1 MPGTI
6 GDPGKSVPMPFELF
20 QITAAYS
27 NAMLVAMMPHV
38 ADFAKK
44 LDLPTP
50 QPITISQVE
59 HFVCFLRS
67 DHIGGRLV
75 LTNGCEFIFDHG
87 HVQTFV
93 SPHSYYYLQDPR
105 LVPTF
110 YGPIKITEAQTLK
123 IAHDAI
129 RNLGYTD
136 TMLSADKPPRI
147 DLPPRDKNHL
157 IARYRIIWHDPKRG
171 SNPSQP
177 PRSIEF
183 EIDATTGRIQ
193 MVNIYNPNTYLAD
206 LKIDILPQVIGQGP
220 TSQPVGPGRK
230 VTPVSPQYARTFLNA
245 ILPQLADFVRMAN
258 LSIRPPVSTDDIDMA
273 KYVTIYSCGIV
284 EGDTQAFIDMKS
296 GDRFVYSHGQVTAFY
311 SHDAMDF
318 PEREHPYTY
327 PGIDQDRAKFY
338 GPINITTNDA
348 VNLVRQT
355 IKNLAYSESVLHV
368 NTPPRVDGPGWW
380 GTNRI
385 ARCFIE
391 WRESID
397 GPTWVNSEVDMASHR
412 VTSLYINN
420 HAITNIWR
428 EPPRI
433 NVSPV
438 KAQSQ

>member
-1 MPGTI
+1 
-6 GDPGKSVPMPFELF
+6 
-20 QITAAYS
+20 
-27 NAMLVAMMPHV
+27 
-38 ADFAKK
+38 
-44 LDLPTP
+44 
-50 QPITISQVE
+50 
-59 HFVCFLRS
+59 
-67 DHIGGRLV
+67 
-75 LTNGCEFIFDHG
+75 
-87 HVQTFV
+87 
-93 SPHSYYYLQDPR
+93 
-105 LVPTF
+105 
-110 YGPIKITEAQTLK
+110 
-123 IAHDAI
+123 
-129 RNLGYTD
+129 
-136 TMLSADKPPRI
+136 
-147 DLPPRDKNHL
+147 
-157 IARYRIIWHDPKRG
+157 
-171 SNPSQP
+171 
-177 PRSIEF
+177 
-183 EIDATTGRIQ
+183 
-193 MVNIYNPNTYLAD
+193 
-206 LKIDILPQVIGQGP
+206 
-220 TSQPVGPGRK
+220 